1 LLARLSKLYLE
12 KYLSVGIQRNFGD
25 SKMYARKLRY
35 GKGSYLITV
44 PKELV
49 NNMGWKV
56 GDEILFEP
64 NGEGVLLKKNEFTRA
79 IDLVQQGKIREVYTI
94 GYEGKDIDDFIEELL
109 KNSIERLIDI
119 RELPLSRKNGFSKKA
134 LMKALQDVGIEYKHF
149 PELGAPKE
157 ARHKLKSKLLNF
169 YEFTEIYRD
178 HLKRHMDDFKALELY
193 VSSKRS
199 VIMCFEADWR
209 ICHRSIIAEFL
220 ERDGFEVI
228 HL

>member
-1 LLARLSKLYLE
+1 MM
-12 KYLSVGIQRNFGD
+12 V
-25 SKMYARKLRY
+25 RKLQY
-35 GKGSYLITV
+35 HKGSYFIIV

-64 NGEGVLLKKNEFTRA
+64 NEEGVLLKKSEFTIA

-94 GYEGKDIDDFIEELL
+94 GYEGKDIDEFVEELL
-109 KNSIERLIDI
+109 ENGIERLIDV
-119 RELPLSRKNGFSKKA
+119 RELPLSRKNGFSKNA
-134 LMKALQDVGIEYKHF
+134 LMKALQEVGIEYKPF

-157 ARHKLKSKLLNF
+157 ARHGLRSKLLNF
-169 YEFTEIYRD
+169 YEFAEIYRN
-178 HLKRHMDDFKALELY
+178 HLKRHLDDLKALELY
-193 VSSKRS
+193 VSSKKS

-209 ICHRSIIAEFL
+209 VCHRSVIAEFL